1 MRSLLLGYTLSAVA
15 GLNPRTGTFMETAE
29 LRQNRDRRGPIVPD
43 ELRASYAKAPSRGLS
58 QLRPWAARYMQP
70 SDRNHFPGV
79 NIPMTIPIERVG
91 NRILS
96 IRGHRVMLDADLAEL
111 YGVPTKR
118 LNEAVRRNAARFP
131 EDFMF
136 QLTADEAETLRSQF
150 ATSNG
155 RGGRRYIPYVFTEL
169 GVAMLSSVLNSERAV
184 QVNIA
189 IMRAFVRLREL
200 AASHKDVL
208 RRLDEMEGKYD
219 RQFKVVFDAIREL
232 MKPPKIPRRRIG
244 Y

>member
-1 MRSLLLGYTLSAVA
+1 MTL
-15 GLNPRTGTFMETAE
+15 
-29 LRQNRDRRGPIVPD
+29 PIV
-43 ELRASYAKAPSRGLS
+43 
-58 QLRPWAARYMQP
+58 
-70 SDRNHFPGV
+70 
-79 NIPMTIPIERVG
+79 RVED
-91 NRILS
+91 RILS
-96 IRGHRVMLDADLAEL
+96 VRGHRVMLDADLAEL

-136 QLTADEAETLRSQF
+136 QLTVDEAETLRSQF

-200 AASHKDVL
+200 AASHKDIL
-208 RRLDEMEGKYD
+208 QRLDEMEGKYD
-219 RQFKVVFDAIREL
+219 QQFNVVFDAIRAL
-232 MKPPKIPRRRIG
+232 MEPPKIPRRRVG
-244 Y
+244 F

>member
-1 MRSLLLGYTLSAVA
+1 MT
-15 GLNPRTGTFMETAE
+15 
-29 LRQNRDRRGPIVPD
+29 VP
-43 ELRASYAKAPSRGLS
+43 
-58 QLRPWAARYMQP
+58 M
-70 SDRNHFPGV
+70 
-79 NIPMTIPIERVG
+79 ERVED
-91 NRILS
+91 RILT
-96 IRGHRVMLDADLAEL
+96 IRGHRVMIDTDLAEV

-118 LNEAVRRNAARFP
+118 LNEAERRNAARFP

-136 QLTADEAETLRSQF
+136 QLTGDEAETLRSQF

-155 RGGRRYIPYVFTEL
+155 RGGRRYIPYAFTEL

-200 AASHKDVL
+200 AASHKDVH
-208 RRLDEMEGKYD
+208 RRLDEMEQKYD
-219 RQFKVVFDAIREL
+219 ARFKVVFDAIRAL
-232 MKPPKIPRRRIG
+232 MEPPAKPRRRIG

>member
-1 MRSLLLGYTLSAVA
+1 
-15 GLNPRTGTFMETAE
+15 
-29 LRQNRDRRGPIVPD
+29 
-43 ELRASYAKAPSRGLS
+43 
-58 QLRPWAARYMQP
+58 
-70 SDRNHFPGV
+70 
-79 NIPMTIPIERVG
+79 
-91 NRILS
+91 
-96 IRGHRVMLDADLAEL
+96 
-111 YGVPTKR
+111 
-118 LNEAVRRNAARFP
+118 
-131 EDFMF
+131 MF

-200 AASHKDVL
+200 AASQKNVL

-232 MKPPKIPRRRIG
+232 MKPPKTTMRRIG